1 MITEVLTAFTLC
13 SAALSAAPEPPAKPA
28 AAKPAPAKPSPAKP
42 SPAKS
47 TPAATELDQLVA
59 RVQRFYD
66 DSKDFQ
72 AEFIQTYTRTALS
85 RTTESRGT
93 VKIKKPG
100 MMRWDYRQPIAKHF
114 IADGKQ
120 LFVYEPEDQ
129 VVTIQKSFKSSEL
142 SSSLSFLIG
151 EGKLADSFT
160 AKLLEEKDPSLR
172 RIELSPKR
180 DATYQ
185 KLVLLVEAASGR
197 VLESTLHETAGNTN
211 HFKFTDAKTNVGLES
226 SVFSFTPPAGVEIN
240 VIP

>member
-13 SAALSAAPEPPAKPA
+13 SAALSAAPEPAAKPA
-28 AAKPAPAKPSPAKP
+28 PGKPTKPAPAKPAAPP
-42 SPAKS
+42 S
-47 TPAATELDQLVA
+47 ELDELVA
-59 RVQRFYD
+59 RVQKFYD

-120 LFVYEPEDQ
+120 LFVYEPEDE
-129 VVTIQKSFKSSEL
+129 VVTIQKSFKSSDL

-151 EGKLADSFT
+151 EGKLSDSFT
-160 AKLLEEKDPSLR
+160 AELLEEKAPALR
-172 RIELSPKR
+172 RIELTPKR
-180 DATYQ
+180 DATYHS
-185 KLVLLVEAASGR
+185 LVLVVEAATGR
-197 VLESTLHETAGNTN
+197 VLESTLRETAGNTN
-211 HFKFTDAKTNVGLES
+211 HFKFTDARTNVGLDS
-226 SVFSFTPPAGVEIN
+226 SIFSFTPPPGTEVN